1 MGENACRENL
11 MAAQFDSLKGS
22 SLVPKNEQ
30 SVEAHILLYLL
41 SLLSGNSPASNHA
54 SLNRRHCTDAPAA

>member
-1 MGENACRENL
+1 

-30 SVEAHILLYLL
+30 SVEAHILLYLFSAEIL
-41 SLLSGNSPASNHA
+41 QPPTTQA
-54 SLNRRHCTDAPAA
+54 